1 MPGLGTIAQRAQ
13 VVHCPCPQAQSV
25 PDKIKKLFFG
35 MKSSA
40 EQEAQRQR
48 LIASE
53 AQWRSEYNSKQV
65 RL

>member
-1 MPGLGTIAQRAQ
+1 M
-13 VVHCPCPQAQSV
+13 

-65 RL
+65 RV

>member
-1 MPGLGTIAQRAQ
+1 
-13 VVHCPCPQAQSV
+13 V

-65 RL
+65 RVPYHLSCHLGLGPCKTAACRCV